1 MVEGLH
7 PLVEKLFRE
16 RFGQFTPPQ
25 LAAMPK
31 ILAGENVL
39 LIAPTGSGKTE
50 AALIPVLS
58 GIVGMGRGKKGIKAL
73 YITPLRALNR
83 DMLERISWWSARL
96 DIRVAVRHGDTSDL
110 EREGQSRLPP
120 DLLITTPETLQA
132 ILTGKVLM
140 AAMASL
146 KWVVVDEVHELASS
160 KRGAQLA
167 VALERLRAAVGDF
180 QVIGLSATV
189 GTPEEVG
196 KYVFS
201 RDVDVITW
209 AYDRERDYRVT
220 YYDGLEAASKRMK
233 RIREAVRD
241 HRVIVF
247 VNSRTIAEELGYGL
261 SDVVGLAVHHGSLS
275 RIEREDT
282 ERAFKSGSLR
292 AVVATS
298 TLELGIDVGE
308 VDYVIQYM
316 SPRRVIDLIQRMGRG
331 GHRLG
336 MASKGEIIAVS
347 VEDALESLSCISLMS
362 KGYLEPPVLPRG
374 PLDVAAHQLLGI
386 ALDRGGTSEKDYAF
400 GLLLRTGPFREL
412 PRDRFEELLKFMEKM
427 RLVGLDEK
435 TYTVTGRGRINYLK
449 NLSMINDEKLYSVI
463 DVSTGKRIASVGM
476 EFVVTRMYVGMDI
489 ILKGRAWRILR
500 GPLND
505 DDRIMV
511 EPSSGQAAV
520 PGWDGEMA
528 PVSKEVAAEALRLRK
543 EISASSG
550 VPESLRRSL
559 NEENEAMSS
568 MGMELPDFFVL
579 VLEAWQNYLI
589 VHYPLGDMGARA
601 LGFYLESVL
610 GKYVRY
616 WWSNAYR
623 VVLELAVQGEE
634 LMEDAAEALK
644 TGEDEGERVLM
655 SYFKV
660 RFPFAY
666 QMKFIAER
674 FGALEKRTP
683 RENQVLMFPAIY
695 AGTPIYDEALREG
708 LETRVSVSDFKQLMR
723 AIRRG
728 TVRVSIKR
736 GEALSPLASASLRAI
751 SLSELPSAG
760 TPISVFKAS
769 LDATQMALVC
779 LGCGRKVL
787 ECKVGEY
794 RPTTCPSCGSPFLAP
809 VFGSTRLEM
818 ATAISSKRAR
828 GEKLSED
835 ESRAFA
841 ELKRAADILVIYGI
855 RGARA
860 LSVYGIGP
868 ETASRILSRLP
879 DEETFLK
886 SLMDARQ
893 KYLETKPY
901 W

>member
-7 PLVEKLFRE
+7 PLVEKLFKE

-58 GIVGMGRGKKGIKAL
+58 GIVAMGREKKGIKAL

-96 DIRVAVRHGDTSDL
+96 DIRVAVRHGDTPQADRKRM
-110 EREGQSRLPP
+110 EREPP

-146 KWVVVDEVHELASS
+146 KWVIVDEVHELASS

-167 VALERLRAAVGDF
+167 VGLERLRAAVGDF

-189 GTPEEVG
+189 GTPDEVG
-196 KYVFS
+196 KYIFS
-201 RDVDVITW
+201 RSVDVITW
-209 AYDRERDYRVT
+209 VYDRVRDYRVT
-220 YYDGLEAASKRMK
+220 YYDGLEAASKRVN
-233 RIREAVRD
+233 RIREVVGD
-241 HRVIVF
+241 HKAIVF
-247 VNSRTIAEELGYGL
+247 VNSRTIAEELGYAL
-261 SDVVGLAVHHGSLS
+261 SDVAGLAVHHGSLS
-275 RIEREDT
+275 RIEREDV
-282 ERAFKSGSLR
+282 ERAFRGGSLR
-292 AVVATS
+292 AIVATS

-308 VDYVIQYM
+308 VDYVVQYM
-316 SPRRVIDLIQRMGRG
+316 SPRRVVDLLQRMGRG

-336 MASKGEIIAVS
+336 TISRGEIIAVS
-347 VEDALESLSCISLMS
+347 VEDALESLSCLSLMS
-362 KGYLEPPVLPRG
+362 RGYLEPPTLPRG
-374 PLDVAAHQLLGI
+374 PLDVAAHQLLGVG
-386 ALDRGGTSEKDYAF
+386 LDRGGVCEKDYAY
-400 GLLLRTGPFREL
+400 GLLIRTGPFREL
-412 PRDRFEELLKFMEKM
+412 EREQFEELLKFMEKM
-427 RLVGLDEK
+427 RLVRLNGES
-435 TYTVTGRGRINYLK
+435 YAVTGRGRINYLK
-449 NLSMINDEKLYSVI
+449 NISMINDEKLYPVI

-489 ILKGRAWRILR
+489 ILKGKAWKILR
-500 GPLND
+500 GPVKD
-505 DDRIMV
+505 DDRITV

-528 PVSKEVAAEALRLRK
+528 PVSREVAAEALKLRK
-543 EISASSG
+543 ELDASSG
-550 VPESLRRSL
+550 APELLRQSLSK
-559 NEENEAMSS
+559 ENEAMRS
-568 MGMELPDFFVL
+568 MRMELPGSSVL

-601 LGFYLESVL
+601 LGFYLESAL

-623 VVLELAVQGEE
+623 VVLELAIEGEDLVEEAVKALRAGEE
-634 LMEDAAEALK
+634 
-644 TGEDEGERVLM
+644 EGERAVM
-655 SYFKV
+655 GYFKV

-683 RENQVLMFPAIY
+683 RENQVQMFPAVY

-708 LETRVSVSDFKQLMR
+708 LETRVSVSDFKRLMK
-723 AIRRG
+723 AIRSG
-728 TVRVSIKR
+728 AVTVSVKR
-736 GEALSPLASASLRAI
+736 GEELSPLASASVRAI

-760 TPISVFKAS
+760 TPISVFRAS
-769 LDATQMALVC
+769 LDTTQMALVC

-794 RPTTCPSCGSPFLAP
+794 QPTTCPSCGSPFLAP
-809 VFGSTRLEM
+809 VFGPTRLEM

-828 GEKLSED
+828 GEKLSEE
-835 ESRAFA
+835 ESKLFA